1 MSKKRVEEYIP
12 KALSVVENTFSSGV
26 IPKEYNGYISSFG
39 AGLVQSGL
47 KPTVAIY
54 ENKQSQSQQDRAKLP
69 KMILQIIDPD
79 SNEQS
84 LLRYIINSN
93 EDENLLK
100 EKIKDASIAIKLV
113 IRTFKLETEGK
124 KWVT

>member
-1 MSKKRVEEYIP
+1 MSKKRVEDYIP
-12 KALSVVENTFSSGV
+12 KALKIVNEFFPGGN

-39 AGLVQSGL
+39 AGIIQSGL

-54 ENKQSQSQQDRAKLP
+54 ENEQSQSQQDRAKLP
-69 KMILQIIDPD
+69 KMILQIINPN
-79 SNEQS
+79 SNERS

-93 EDENLLK
+93 ENEQLLK

-113 IRTFKLETEGK
+113 IRTFKLK
-124 KWVT
+124 KED